1 MLLKPLR
8 TVLFLGTLKKGFLP
22 QDIIILF
29 LFLVQDPP
37 ELSLFLQHET
47 EDSLY
52 EQRQNHPLPVAV

>member
-22 QDIIILF
+22 QDIIVPF
-29 LFLVQDPP
+29 SFLVQDPL

-52 EQRQNHPLPVAV
+52 E